1 MLIKI
6 IFLSFIPSSFMIK
19 SIVPSFSTICQV
31 YQRFLGKIMI
41 RGYLIQPV
49 EESFLG
55 FNREKVHNKTTP

>member
-1 MLIKI
+1 
-6 IFLSFIPSSFMIK
+6 MIK

-31 YQRFLGKIMI
+31 YQRFLGKITI

-55 FNREKVHNKTTP
+55 FNREKVHNKTTVSGKSF